1 MGFLDAERVKSNL
14 ATVGVFPRSRSSRR
28 TRAILFEKLGFVCVG
43 ARMVEK
49 TDSRF
54 ELSGG
59 ASSKGAGELR
69 LDVGPKGGAWGL

>member
-1 MGFLDAERVKSNL
+1 MDRVESNP
-14 ATVGVFPRSRSSRR
+14 ATVGVLPRSRSSRR
-28 TRAILFEKLGFVCVG
+28 TRAILFEKSGFLCVG

-59 ASSKGAGELR
+59 ASSKGVGVLR
-69 LDVGPKGGAWGL
+69 LDVGSKGGTWEL